1 MAKYTGVTQNK
12 DGAWSYRIKKKVDG
26 KVIDTKIK
34 KDDSGMPFLT
44 ARACYEA
51 KIRHEAPRLPMVRLK
66 SLTGPLKRHYRA
78 FTMHTWFPV
87 KQNRKHLPPFASRN
101 QCGRTMCSLLSGT
114 KKSNLSKSQT
124 LMTSCMTYTA
134 SKASPIL

>member
-12 DGAWSYRIKKKVDG
+12 DGSWSYRIKKKVDG

-51 KIRHEAPRLPMVRLK
+51 KIRHEAQITNGELK
-66 SLTGPLKRHYRA
+66 LLTDPLKRHYRA
-78 FTMHTWFPV
+78 FTMHTWLIMFKTISQGEFV
-87 KQNRKHLPPFASRN
+87 W
-101 QCGRTMCSLLSGT
+101 
-114 KKSNLSKSQT
+114 NLQ
-124 LMTSCMTYTA
+124 
-134 SKASPIL
+134 